1 MILLDTNIL
10 SALMR
15 TEPDPIV
22 ISWLD
27 RQPPES
33 VWTTAITVFEIRLG
47 TELLA
52 AGRRRQQLEA
62 AFARVLQDD
71 LQDRILPFDR
81 SAAERAS
88 LLAAQRQRE
97 GKPVDFRDTEI
108 AGIAL
113 ARRAALVTRN
123 ARHFQGLE
131 VLLINPWSEEG

>member
-33 VWTTAITVFEIRLG
+33 VWTTAITVFEIKLG
-47 TELLA
+47 IELLA
-52 AGRRRQQLEA
+52 AGQRRHQLEA

-113 ARRAALVTRN
+113 ARRTALVTRN
-123 ARHFQGLE
+123 VRHFQGLE